1 MVNHTPIAG
10 MALSLSKRVRN
21 IARFRDIMAVLAAHG
36 FDQLVDQLELEE
48 RAIIRNMIPA
58 RERDKTPARRFV
70 EALEELG
77 PTFIKLG
84 QILSTRP
91 DLLPEDLIVE
101 LKKLQSHVKEEP
113 FEEIRKQ
120 IEASVDEDLDQV
132 FERLDEK
139 PLAAASVAQVHRATL
154 RRDGRQVVLKVLR
167 PGIREVIENDLDIL
181 YFLAG
186 LAERHPEARLMHPR
200 GVVREFERAMTREL
214 DLTHEL
220 ANIRRFRQNFAQT
233 EWMVIPEP
241 IDDLSTRNMLVMD
254 FLDGVPFTD
263 FEKVGAARERIARRG
278 VAGVFKM
285 AFDDGFFH
293 ADPHPGNVLALAG
306 SRIGMLDM
314 GLAGRVDRVMRD
326 KVISLLAALVQDDP
340 DRIAEAVYAFGE
352 ATAAVDFN
360 AFKKDVLDVYE
371 DELRGRE
378 LRHVAFGKIISRLF
392 RISSTHKMG
401 IPADLTLLFKSLVTI
416 EGVAKEVYPELD
428 VLEEARPFVKRLLM
442 ERYSPDRLA
451 ADVAD
456 LIQSSHSLLQALPRR
471 MDRLLGDLEQGR
483 LVIRVEEAD
492 PRRSAALRERAA
504 ARLAIGIASAG
515 FVLASAVLL
524 VFGFYIVGAIAF
536 IASMPLGLWTLYS
549 AFRPRKR

>member
-1 MVNHTPIAG
+1 MP
-10 MALSLSKRVRN
+10 LSLSKRVRN
-21 IARFRDIMAVLAAHG
+21 IARFRDIMAVLAGHG
-36 FDQLVDQLELEE
+36 FDQLVEQLELEE
-48 RAIIRNMIPA
+48 RAVIRNMIPA
-58 RERDKTPARRFV
+58 RDRDKTPARRFV

-91 DLLPEDLIVE
+91 DLLPEELIHE

-113 FEEIRKQ
+113 FEAIRKQ
-120 IEASVDEDLDQV
+120 VEASLNDDLEDV
-132 FERLDEK
+132 FATLDEK

-154 RRDGRQVVLKVLR
+154 KRDGREVVLKVLR
-167 PGIREVIENDLDIL
+167 PGIRDVIENDLDIL

-186 LAERHPEARLMHPR
+186 LAERHPELRLVHPR

-220 ANIRRFRQNFAQT
+220 ANIRRFRQNFRET
-233 EWMVIPEP
+233 DWMVIPEP
-241 IDDLSTRNMLVMD
+241 IDDLCTRNLLVMD
-254 FLDGVPFTD
+254 FLDGVPFNEY
-263 FEKVGAARERIARRG
+263 EKVGAVRERIARRG
-278 VAGVFKM
+278 VASIFKM

-293 ADPHPGNVLALAG
+293 ADPHPGNVLALSG

-314 GLAGRVDRVMRD
+314 GLAGRVDRQLRD
-326 KVISLLAALVQDDP
+326 RVITLMAALVQDDP
-340 DRIAEAVYAFGE
+340 ERIAEAVYAFGE
-352 ATAAVDFN
+352 ATAAVDFGE
-360 AFKKDVLDVYE
+360 FKKDVLDVYE

-378 LRHVAFGKIISRLF
+378 LRHLAFGKILSRLF
-392 RISSTHKMG
+392 GIASQHKMG

-456 LIQSSHSLLQALPRR
+456 LIQSSHSLLQGMPRR

-492 PRRSAALRERAA
+492 PRRSAQLRERAA

-515 FVLASAVLL
+515 FVLAAALLL
-524 VFGFYIVGAIAF
+524 VNGFYFVGAIAF
-536 IASMPLGLWTLYS
+536 IASMPFGLWTLYN
-549 AFRPRKR
+549 AFRPRKK